1 MNKSKWIEKAL
12 EKGIDAFEIYESSSK
27 SKEVTWFDHQ
37 MDTFVT
43 SNVTG
48 ISLRGI
54 VEGNV
59 SYISMEQM
67 DDSKMDEVLD
77 SLKAQALTISSD
89 EKTALI
95 APMEF
100 EKSFSKYQWKKP
112 EMSLVYSVMDK
123 LENELLN
130 YDPRVIQVSDM
141 EWNESQSARKI
152 CNSLGLD
159 LADEDGAQLL
169 YAGVVV
175 KENEEIKTGFKIQL
189 VEDLNDFDIK
199 KFAAELCQETLDKL
213 NGSSISSRTCKA
225 IFKKEAMTQLFS
237 AFSSLFTGDM
247 INKGI
252 SPLHDK
258 VGKKVFSD
266 LITIVDNPK
275 NTDALS
281 VVNFDDEGYPTK
293 EKIVVNHGVFETVLH
308 SQKTAAKAGTVS
320 TGNGFKSGYAG
331 SVGVSPFNMCIL
343 PGEDSLKELEEKMGT
358 GIVIDNLE
366 GLHAGID
373 FVTTNFSLQASGYWV
388 ENGKKVK
395 PVSLITAA
403 SSFLSLMNHV
413 IAVGSDLDWKYQ
425 SIAAPSILF
434 SECAIAGE

>member
-27 SKEVTWFDHQ
+27 NKEVTWFNHQ

-54 VEGNV
+54 VDGNV

-67 DDSKMDEVLD
+67 DDAMMDEVLD
-77 SLKAQALTISSD
+77 SLKSQALMIGSD

-95 APMEF
+95 APMDF
-100 EKSFSKYQWKKP
+100 EKSVSKYQWKKP
-112 EMSLVYSVMDK
+112 EMSLVYSVMEK
-123 LENELLN
+123 MENAILN

-141 EWNESQSARKI
+141 GWNESQGARKI

-159 LADEDGAQLL
+159 LADEDGAQLI

-175 KENEEIKTGFKIQL
+175 KEKEEIKTGFKIQL
-189 VEDLNDFDIK
+189 VEDLNEFDAD
-199 KFAAELCQETLDKL
+199 KFVSELCQETLDKL

-237 AFSSLFTGDM
+237 AFSSLFAGDM

-258 VGKKVFSD
+258 IGKKVFSD

-281 VVNFDDEGYPTK
+281 VVNFDDEGFPTR
-293 EKIVVNHGVFETVLH
+293 EKIVVDHGVFETVLH
-308 SQKTAAKAGTVS
+308 SQKTAAKANTQS

-331 SVGVSPFNMCIL
+331 SVGVSPFNMCIV
-343 PGEDSLKELEEKMGT
+343 PGQDSLKELEEKMGT

-413 IAVGSDLDWKYQ
+413 MAVGSDLDWKYQ